1 MCVRVLLI
9 LLSLLCGFVVLLS
22 SSLPRQREKPKNN
35 REKMIHVCVTRT

>member
-1 MCVRVLLI
+1 MYVRVLLI

-22 SSLPRQREKPKNN
+22 SSLGQREKPKNN